1 LGKATGVYTPYS
13 TDALITLVLLAPFF
27 VRTRIKPFAACT
39 PYKTAALTFRTL
51 FSFDYVNQFEEF
63 QDNQYAVYEPSWI
76 KGEGEKEQ
84 LTVTKV
90 GLDRFSGAQGITNT
104 ALNRR
109 LAVSGMFDY
118 ERSLGQ
124 ASFVS
129 ASLFGYMDRYGETD
143 LFQPEKH
150 AHIGARVFYAYAGK
164 YLLQLSNAVVAS
176 PKFSR

>member
-1 LGKATGVYTPYS
+1 
-13 TDALITLVLLAPFF
+13 
-27 VRTRIKPFAACT
+27 
-39 PYKTAALTFRTL
+39 
-51 FSFDYVNQFEEF
+51 
-63 QDNQYAVYEPSWI
+63 
-76 KGEGEKEQ
+76 
-84 LTVTKV
+84 
-90 GLDRFSGAQGITNT
+90 
-104 ALNRR
+104 
-109 LAVSGMFDY
+109 MFDY

-176 PKFSR
+176 PKFSRQKRTAASPAIALGWMLSNEPFLKNNPRINYLKLRAGQ